1 VVSRDRPFPKRTKKY
16 LRVGCSSTTTSADSQ
31 DFPKIQGCSLHKIE
45 RKIRWSVGTDR
56 LKNRKKLTF
65 EFVPA
70 EIQLHQIP
78 KLSKGFGDAPY
89 ERDQKVVKKKLAL
102 TTPKKKKKLT

>member
-1 VVSRDRPFPKRTKKY
+1 M
-16 LRVGCSSTTTSADSQ
+16 G
-31 DFPKIQGCSLHKIE
+31 
-45 RKIRWSVGTDR
+45 WSVGTDR

-65 EFVPA
+65 EFVAA

-89 ERDQKVVKKKLAL
+89 ERDQKVVKKNWSVGTDHSEK
-102 TTPKKKKKLT
+102 

>member
-1 VVSRDRPFPKRTKKY
+1 LRQWESKKVTPMPLLRSRPCAWP
-16 LRVGCSSTTTSADSQ
+16 
-31 DFPKIQGCSLHKIE
+31 
-45 RKIRWSVGTDR
+45 SVGTDR

-65 EFVPA
+65 KFVAA

-89 ERDQKVVKKKLAL
+89 ERDQKVVKKKLVSRDRPA
-102 TTPKKKKKLT
+102 KKYEKMT